1 VTNYHGEAD
10 GSAPFAF
17 AQGQGSN
24 QPNRQWFLLD
34 PKKTDAPL
42 RETILL
48 SDRQLRQ
55 TIADLKAIEKASFGS
70 RRRFAFVAYLGAVYT
85 FYELLRRK
93 RVAKSS
99 AHRIAKRFGVRTQ
112 ERTHPIRIIIDA
124 TSAATDA
131 KMKSRWTRALR
142 FAWRQRHQ
150 WNDLQEI
157 WREYHGPAGA
167 AARWSAL
174 RSRDRNGQVGL
185 DTQDL
190 VPESPSIVD
199 VDRLMPGQMYV
210 RGNRVFRTPD
220 VSDAGNSTPV
230 LMKEGPAREMPQR
243 KGA

>member
-1 VTNYHGEAD
+1 
-10 GSAPFAF
+10 
-17 AQGQGSN
+17 
-24 QPNRQWFLLD
+24 
-34 PKKTDAPL
+34 
-42 RETILL
+42 LL

-99 AHRIAKRFGVRTQ
+99 AHRIAKRFGIRTQ

-174 RSRDRNGQVGL
+174 RSRLPLGSVETGGKC
-185 DTQDL
+185 L
-190 VPESPSIVD
+190 VPRIQLLAD
-199 VDRLMPGQMYV
+199 VEPLKPDELFVKDG
-210 RGNRVFRTPD
+210 RVFRRPD
-220 VSDAGNSTPV
+220 VSAADNSNHVQTN
-230 LMKEGPAREMPQR
+230 EGATREMPQR
-243 KGA
+243 KGV